1 MWWGRNRPG
10 THGFR
15 GRPRS
20 YRFRGERKRMRGLRY
35 CIAVVLA
42 FLSTAP
48 LRAQT
53 STGTVR
59 GRVTD
64 GATLQPLAGVTVSVR
79 SHAAVTLADGRYLIT
94 NVPAGSESVPARPI
108 GYAPAAHALP
118 AAGRG
123 TGAAD
128 FTRTAQAI
136 RLSHGVVLGD
146 GG

>member
-1 MWWGRNRPG
+1 MWLGRNRPG
-10 THGFR
+10 IHWFR

-20 YRFRGERKRMRGLRY
+20 YRFIGEHKRMRGLRY

-79 SHAAVTLADGRYLIT
+79 SHAAGSLADGRYLIT
-94 NVPAGSESVPARPI
+94 NVPAGSCSCPPPPI
-108 GYAPAAHALP
+108 GYAPAAHP
-118 AAGRG
+118 
-123 TGAAD
+123 
-128 FTRTAQAI
+128 TA
-136 RLSHGVVLGD
+136 
-146 GG
+146 

>member
-1 MWWGRNRPG
+1 MWWGGNGPG
-10 THGFR
+10 THGFG

-20 YRFRGERKRMRGLRY
+20 WRFRGGGKRMRGLRY
-35 CIAVVLA
+35 GIAVVLA

-94 NVPAGSESVPARPI
+94 NVPAGSDSVRARLI
-108 GYAPAAHALP
+108 GYAPAAHAI
-118 AAGRG
+118 AVAGRD
-123 TGAAD
+123 TVTPA
-128 FTRTAQAI
+128 FPMTAPAI
-136 RLSHGVVLGD
+136 QP
-146 GG
+146 